1 MYEWNW
7 SWCVLSIEY
16 CPCDTTEWSFSAIYI
31 WWRCLYWFIC
41 WVLVVYYYTARVCI
55 FSLMCFICPAV
66 YLIWCQLLRM
76 VSYSWVHAV
85 HVVNGYRR
93 TRCSDFLS
101 ILSAMEASGSISSSM
116 CVDVCRKCLGLLE
129 EVTRDQMTVV
139 FYVAVDVSSE
149 WRNSVS
155 VNASNSVRYSRVCYY
170 MCGYYKWVLDRI

>member
-1 MYEWNW
+1 MNGIGLGVYW
-7 SWCVLSIEY
+7 VLSTVRVTLQSDPLLPY
-16 CPCDTTEWSFSAIYI
+16 IY
-31 WWRCLYWFIC
+31 LMEVS
-41 WVLVVYYYTARVCI
+41 VLVYLLGVSRVLLYRTCI
-55 FSLMCFICPAV
+55 HSLMCFICPAV

-85 HVVNGYRR
+85 LVVNGCRRR

-101 ILSAMEASGSISSSM
+101 ILSAMEASGSILSSM